1 MKKGKKTAPK
11 SNWTA
16 LVAADGTFDFAALTD
31 REKEELYISCDSV
44 GGDENGSALTT
55 AQRRLHERLL
65 RGRLRKDKQTQGT
78 TAQRP
83 DACAS
88 RRSETSRRRT
98 ASANGSNE

>member
-1 MKKGKKTAPK
+1 MRKSKETVPK
-11 SNWTA
+11 SKWAA
-16 LVAADGTFDFAALTD
+16 LAAADGTFDFAALTD
-31 REKEELYISCDSV
+31 RKKEEFYISCDSI
-44 GGDENGSALTT
+44 GGDENGSALTP

-65 RGRLRKDKQTQGT
+65 RGRLRKDQETQGA